1 LLQVYSNHKLM
12 VNQSYIF
19 ENNQAIIEIAD
30 EQDLTYWTNRLN
42 VSAEKLKS
50 AIRATRSMDCE
61 MIISYL
67 KQLKQN
73 NC

>member
-1 LLQVYSNHKLM
+1 MLQVYSNHKLM

>member
-1 LLQVYSNHKLM
+1 M